1 MTRPAQRFSIGA
13 WTGVIALLFLLI
25 HPAAGQDLRSL
36 TAEEA
41 VQLGLQRNAM
51 IRAAEAGADEADAL
65 FRQARA
71 ARRPSVTAQ
80 GSYTRLSNNIPA
92 ITFTQ
97 PGTDIEVTLAPVVL
111 DRYYSEVGI
120 EQPLFTG
127 LRIHNQIRA
136 ASHQAEAAALDAEW
150 QEADVAFQIKQAYW
164 QLYEALGLQQAVA
177 ASLARVEAYVSDV
190 QNRRDAGS
198 ALESDVLTAQTR
210 RSEVQLE
217 QIQRDNAVRVARLE
231 LNRLIGAPLD
241 ADVTLWGPEIPL
253 PMTTPLDTFLTQ
265 AGARHPQID
274 ALSEQVAA
282 LGAQVKASQGGW
294 LPEIVATGR
303 YAYSRPNQ
311 YFFLDQDAF
320 RGNWE
325 AGVAVRWNLWN
336 GGQREAGTQEARA
349 RLQGAEARLAYAR
362 DEVAVAITSRYLDV
376 QRAEASFE
384 VIQQNVR
391 EAEEAYRVVQ
401 QQHQEG
407 VALTSTMLEVEEA
420 LRLAQSRAAQ
430 AMAGQMIA
438 RAALA
443 YTLGEVR

>member
-1 MTRPAQRFSIGA
+1 MDDIKRWG
-13 WTGVIALLFLLI
+13 GLLLLLLFPAI
-25 HPAAGQDLRSL
+25 AAGQDIRTL

-41 VQLGLQRNAM
+41 VQFGLERNAL
-51 IRAAEAGADEADAL
+51 IRSAEAGAAEADAVY
-65 FRQARA
+65 RAARA

-80 GSYTRLSNNIPA
+80 GSYTRLSDNIPA

-111 DRYYSEVGI
+111 DRYYSEIGI

-127 LRIHNQIRA
+127 LRIHHQIQA
-136 ASHQAEAAALDAEW
+136 ASHQAEAAAMDAEW

-164 QLYEALGLQQAVA
+164 RLYEAQGLQSAVA
-177 ASLARVEAYVSDV
+177 ASLARVEAYVNDV
-190 QNRRDAGS
+190 RNRRDAGA
-198 ALESDVLTAQTR
+198 ALESDLLTAQTR

-217 QIQRDNAVRVARLE
+217 QIQRDNAVQVARLE
-231 LNRLIGAPLD
+231 LNRLIGLPLD
-241 ADVTLWGPEIPL
+241 AIIQLVAVDLVDTVDA
-253 PMTTPLDTFLTQ
+253 LDGLLAR
-265 AGARHPQID
+265 AGAQHPQVD
-274 ALSEQVAA
+274 GLVAQVEALEAN
-282 LGAQVKASQGGW
+282 VKASQGGW

-336 GGQREAGTQEARA
+336 GGQREAGTQE
-349 RLQGAEARLAYAR
+349 
-362 DEVAVAITSRYLDV
+362 DEIAVSITSRYLDV
-376 QRAEASFE
+376 QRAEASYN

-430 AMAGQMIA
+430 AVAGQMMA
-438 RAALA
+438 LAALRF
-443 YTLGEVR
+443 TLGEIR